1 MKIKRNLT
9 LTKSEKIKL
18 KEIVFLLRKN
28 WKQFEEGAKN
38 LPDVPE
44 NEGKRGYLRG
54 HSDAYR
60 GVLDRIIRDGLG
72 E

>member
-1 MKIKRNLT
+1 

-18 KEIVFLLRKN
+18 NEIVFLLKKN
-28 WKQFEEGAKN
+28 WKQYEEGAKN

-44 NEGKRGYLRG
+44 NVGKRMYLKGHADGYL
-54 HSDAYR
+54 
-60 GVLDRIIRDGLG
+60 GVLTKLRQENLA

>member
-1 MKIKRNLT
+1 M
-9 LTKSEKIKL
+9 TKNEKTKL
-18 KEIVFLLRKN
+18 DEIVFLLRKN
-28 WKQFEEGAKN
+28 WKQFEEGAN
-38 LPDVPE
+38 LLPDVPE

-72 E
+72 GE